1 MPDKCCFTPI
11 DLSKQNFHSL
21 KGQFPSIDAINEL
34 LANIGSLS
42 PVLFLASEV
51 CCCVLAQE
59 RLINLWVFSAAIDC
73 LWEAYT
79 LCFQTLR
86 PFLYLLPTYCRRLA
100 ASLKH
105 MTLKKK
111 WTSCFC
117 ADHMKKIN
125 DSVKLLLLVIIA
137 TPHYWTACGA
147 LLVQKINSQIS
158 KLLKSLI
165 I

>member
-59 RLINLWVFSAAIDC
+59 RLINLWAFSAAIDC

-79 LCFQTLR
+79 LCFQILR
-86 PFLYLLPTYCRRLA
+86 PFFVFAAYLLLEIGCIIETHDVKEEVNVMFLCRL
-100 ASLKH
+100 
-105 MTLKKK
+105 
-111 WTSCFC
+111 C
-117 ADHMKKIN
+117 MKKIN

-137 TPHYWTACGA
+137 TPHY
-147 LLVQKINSQIS
+147 
-158 KLLKSLI
+158 
-165 I
+165 

>member
-1 MPDKCCFTPI
+1 MPNKCCFTPI

-51 CCCVLAQE
+51 CCVLAQE
-59 RLINLWVFSAAIDC
+59 RLINLWAFSAAIDC

-86 PFLYLLPTYCRRLA
+86 PFLYLLPTYCWRLA

-105 MTLKKK
+105 VHDVKEEVNVMFL
-111 WTSCFC
+111 CRLC
-117 ADHMKKIN
+117 MKKIN

-137 TPHYWTACGA
+137 TPHY
-147 LLVQKINSQIS
+147 
-158 KLLKSLI
+158 
-165 I
+165 

>member
-59 RLINLWVFSAAIDC
+59 RLINLWAFSAAIDC

-79 LCFQTLR
+79 LCFHSETV
-86 PFLYLLPTYCRRLA
+86 FVFAAYLLSEIGCIIETHDVKEEVNVMFLCRP
-100 ASLKH
+100 
-105 MTLKKK
+105 
-111 WTSCFC
+111 C
-117 ADHMKKIN
+117 MKKIN

-137 TPHYWTACGA
+137 TPHY
-147 LLVQKINSQIS
+147 
-158 KLLKSLI
+158 
-165 I
+165 

>member
-1 MPDKCCFTPI
+1 MPHKCCFTPI

-21 KGQFPSIDAINEL
+21 KGQFPSIDAVNEL

-111 WTSCFC
+111 
-117 ADHMKKIN
+117 
-125 DSVKLLLLVIIA
+125 
-137 TPHYWTACGA
+137 
-147 LLVQKINSQIS
+147 
-158 KLLKSLI
+158 
-165 I
+165 